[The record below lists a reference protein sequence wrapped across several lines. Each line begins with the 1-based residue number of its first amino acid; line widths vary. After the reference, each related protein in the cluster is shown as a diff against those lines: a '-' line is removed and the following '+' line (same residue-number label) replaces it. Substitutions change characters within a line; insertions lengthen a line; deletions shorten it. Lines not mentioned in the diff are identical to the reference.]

1 MKYLFSNPT
10 RVLFTILGSLLVLFV
25 AWPLLRTVTA
35 SGPVILWQTLLDEEV
50 RGSILLTFQASLIAT
65 MVAFLCGTPLAYLLA
80 RTDFPGK
87 RLVEG
92 IIDVPVVVPHSA
104 AGIALLMVFGRRTLL
119 GRGFG
124 LLDLKFVSAAP
135 GIVIAMLFVSLSF
148 LVNAARE
155 GFEAVDRRLEHVAR
169 TLGASP
175 WQAFRRVA
183 FPLAWR
189 AILSGMILMWARGLS
204 EFGAVVILA
213 YHPMVA
219 PVLLYERFESFG
231 LNYARP
237 VAALMILICLGT
249 FVALRAA
256 HPKEKTGR
264 GITQINTDKN
274 HNEKIHEIRVYPCP
288 QKIQSTHVQVQ
299 NLHVDLDEFHLRD
312 IDLDIAPGETFV
324 ILGPT
329 GAGKTV
335 LLETVAGLYQPD
347 SGRIHI
353 GGEDVTAAPPE
364 RRGVG
369 FVYQDYALFPHLDV
383 ARNIAFGLRLQKD
396 LGGLGNSRG
405 LIKQRVVEIS
415 KLLDID
421 HLLHRRPDT
430 LSGGEQQRVA
440 LARALVVEPRLL
452 LLDEPLSALDPET
465 REDLQRE
472 IARLHREMGTTTI
485 HVTHDFEEA
494 VALGDRIAVVHE
506 GRIVQVGAP
515 EDIFRR
521 PNSEFVARFV
531 GVRNVFHGHILPK
544 ANGHQVLKLDGV
556 EIAVL
561 TELEGDVHASLRPE
575 DIVLSQE
582 PLHSSAR
589 NVFRGHIT
597 EIVDRGTLIYVTV
610 DVPPAFTCVITR
622 TSLEE
627 MTLKQGAEVSIA
639 FKASAVHIF

>member
-1 MKYLFSNPT
+1 MKKLFANKT
-10 RVLFTILGSLLVLFV
+10 RTLFTVLGSLLLFFI

-35 SGPVILWQTLLDEEV
+35 SGPAVLWQTLLDEEV
-50 RGSILLTFQASLIAT
+50 RGAILLTFQASLIAT
-65 MVAFLCGTPLAYLLA
+65 SLAFVCGVPLAYLLA

-92 IIDVPVVVPHSA
+92 IVDVPVVVPHSA
-104 AGIALLMVFGRRTLL
+104 AGIALLMVFGRRALL
-119 GRGFG
+119 GQAFG
-124 LLDLKFVSAAP
+124 LFGLKFVSAAP

-155 GFEAVDRRLEHVAR
+155 GFEAIDPRLEHVAR

-175 WQAFRRVA
+175 WQAFWRVA

-189 AILSGMILMWARGLS
+189 SILSGMILMWARGLS

-237 VAALMILICLGT
+237 VAALMILICLST

-256 HPKEKTGR
+256 RPSKKTGHGR
-264 GITQINTDKN
+264 TRKNTEENLDK
-274 HNEKIHEIRVYPCP
+274 KIREICILPYPRS
-288 QKIQSTHVQVQ
+288 KSRSTHVQVQ
-299 NLHVDLDEFHLRD
+299 NLQVDLDEFHLRD
-312 IDLDIAPGETFV
+312 ITLDVASGETFV

-335 LLETVAGLYQPD
+335 LLETIAGLYHPEK
-347 SGRIHI
+347 GHI
-353 GGEDVTAAPPE
+353 LINDENVTGLPPE

-369 FVYQDYALFPHLDV
+369 FVYQDYALFPHLNV
-383 ARNIAFGLRLQKD
+383 AGNIAFGPKL
-396 LGGLGNSRG
+396 RG
-405 LIKQRVVEIS
+405 LEKSAIEKRVTETS
-415 KLLDID
+415 ELLTID
-421 HLLHRRPDT
+421 HLLHRRPET

-465 REDLQRE
+465 RESLQRE
-472 IARLHREMGTTTI
+472 MARLHRELGTTTI

-506 GRIVQVGAP
+506 GRITQVGLP

-521 PNSEFVARFV
+521 PSSEFVARFV
-531 GVRNVFHGHILPK
+531 GVRNVFRGEIRCQE
-544 ANGHQVLKLDGV
+544 NGHQIFSLDGL

-561 TELEGDVHASLRPE
+561 TDRSGMVHASLRPE
-575 DIVLSQE
+575 DIVLSKE
-582 PLHSSAR
+582 PFRSSAR
-589 NVFRGHIT
+589 NVLKGTIT
-597 EIVDRGTLIYVTV
+597 DIVDRGTLIYVTV
-610 DVPPAFTCVITR
+610 DVPPSFICAITR

-627 MTLKQGAEVSIA
+627 MALKESAEVHIA